1 MKHLSVKDKTPLL
14 LASLGVCMIFLVG
27 PVRAIPY
34 GSGDYGTCIYEGSST
49 ACSIS
54 ITTSGTV
61 SLSVTPTSSGV
72 YTTASDNVTV
82 GTNASTGYTLTLKD
96 SDTDTNLVSGSDTIT
111 PSAGTQAVPVVRAL
125 GTWGYRVDGIGGF
138 GAGPT
143 SAENSAAS
151 SSYTFAG
158 VPASN
163 QAANT
168 IASSVNAANPAVV
181 TKVWYGVR
189 LDTTTPSGTYTDLVV
204 YTATTNP

>member
-1 MKHLSVKDKTPLL
+1 MRLPVGVKTPLL
-14 LASLGVCMIFLVG
+14 LASIAVCLMVLVA

-34 GSGDYGTCIYEGSST
+34 GSGDYGTCIYEGSAT
-49 ACSIS
+49 ACSIT

-82 GTNASTGYTLTLKD
+82 GTNASTGYTLTLR
-96 SDTDTNLVSGSDTIT
+96 DTDTSTNLTSGADTIA
-111 PSAGTQAVPVVRAL
+111 PSAGTQALPVVRAL

-143 SAENSAAS
+143 SAESNVSS

-158 VPASN
+158 VPASS
-163 QAANT
+163 QSANT
-168 IASSVNAANPAVV
+168 IASSANAANPAVV

-189 LDTTTPSGTYTDLVV
+189 LDTTTPSGVYTDQVV